1 MLYNNH
7 NANNDTNMKIKI
19 IPYCFDQGK
28 SSLLLCK
35 LRNTQCILRAV
46 TTPWS
51 LEAQNE
57 MLVSIGSAHQKCDH
71 VFEDGKG
78 LVLFVLVTQNLPFW
92 VPTAKTHKN
101 I

>member
-1 MLYNNH
+1 
-7 NANNDTNMKIKI
+7 
-19 IPYCFDQGK
+19 
-28 SSLLLCK
+28 
-35 LRNTQCILRAV
+35 
-46 TTPWS
+46 
-51 LEAQNE
+51 